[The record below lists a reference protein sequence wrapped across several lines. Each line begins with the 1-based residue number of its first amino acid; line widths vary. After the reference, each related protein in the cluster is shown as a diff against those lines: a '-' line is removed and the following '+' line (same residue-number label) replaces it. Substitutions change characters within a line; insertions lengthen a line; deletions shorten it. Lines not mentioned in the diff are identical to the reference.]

1 MLENLKLIRLSLYQI
16 WVNGIVKME
25 KNQGLILEDKRKNGK
40 INDWQAK
47 KIANLQYAELLNV
60 LEFKKAGN
68 VRSCA
73 EVLVFKETTE
83 GYFKLAQTW
92 FCKSILCP
100 MCNWRRAMK
109 HSNQVIQVLSE
120 AIKRKP
126 TGRFLFWTLTTKNV
140 LDGTELKQELSL
152 MTEGFRRLIQYKK
165 INKNLLGFFRAV
177 EVTINKEDGSYNQ
190 HMHVLVFVKST
201 YFANKENYI
210 TQDELSEL
218 WQKSLKLDYKPV
230 VHVQVVKPK
239 QRSNKEENTLLAAAK
254 EVAKYPVKSTDY
266 LTDDEQKN
274 LKIVQD
280 LEIGLKGKRMIAYGG
295 IFKEI
300 RKELKLKDVE
310 EAELITTDSTEDEEE
325 TIAKEIVARWNWQRK
340 NYYLEK

>member
-1 MLENLKLIRLSLYQI
+1 
-16 WVNGIVKME
+16 ME

-40 INDWQAK
+40 VNDWQIK
-47 KIANLQYAELLNV
+47 KVANLRYAELLDV

-83 GYFKLAQTW
+83 GYLKLAQTW

-140 LDGTELKQELSL
+140 LNGIELKKELSR
-152 MTEGFRRLIQYKK
+152 MSEGFHRLIKYKK
-165 INKNLLGFFRAV
+165 INKNLLGFFKATEITV
-177 EVTINKEDGSYNQ
+177 NKQDGSYNQ
-190 HMHVLVFVKST
+190 HIHVLIFVKST
-201 YFANKENYI
+201 YFTNKENYV
-210 TQDELSEL
+210 TQDELSTL
-218 WQKSLKLDYKPV
+218 WQKSMKLDYQPIV
-230 VHVQVVKPK
+230 YIQVVKPK
-239 QRSNKEENTLLAAAK
+239 NRNKKQENALLAAAK
-254 EVAKYPVKSTDY
+254 EVAKYPVKSADY
-266 LTDDEQKN
+266 LTDNQEEN
-274 LKIVQD
+274 LRVVKD
-280 LEIGLKGKRMIAYGG
+280 LEIGLYNKRLVSYGG
-295 IFKEI
+295 LFKEI

-310 EAELITTDSTEDEEE
+310 EAELVMTDSIEEDKEE
-325 TIAKEIVARWNWQRK
+325 TIAKEIVARWNWERK
-340 NYYLEK
+340 NYFIEN